1 MVESKVLE
9 VLFPGA
15 RRLILCAM
23 FGEPD
28 KWWSLEELAGHA
40 GVRPASQQAYLVR
53 LRRAGIVR
61 EQTGDGTVRFQ
72 PNPACSIYAEL
83 RTIIVKL
90 TQAPVCGETV
100 LVVEDTEATAQIT
113 RILLESW
120 GYVVLEAHSPIEALD
135 LFESHANE
143 IQLVLTDV
151 LMPEMSGSQL
161 AEELRRSRPD
171 LPVVFMSG
179 YPADQFSGP
188 SDRYLAKPFNPWSLS
203 QMVRKTLDGVSSLPD
218 RINMP

>member
-9 VLFPGA
+9 ALFPGA
-15 RRLILCAM
+15 RRLMLCAM

-28 KWWSLEELAGHA
+28 RWWSLEELAGCA
-40 GVRPASQQAYLVR
+40 GVRPATQQAYLMR

-61 EQTGDGTVRFQ
+61 ERTADGASRFQ
-72 PNPACSIYAEL
+72 PEPACSIYADL

-90 TQAPVCGETV
+90 TQAPVCGETI

-135 LFESHANE
+135 LFESHADE
-143 IQLVLTDV
+143 IQLLLTDV
-151 LMPEMSGSQL
+151 LMPEMSGPQL
-161 AEELRRSRPD
+161 ADELRRSRPN
-171 LPVVFMSG
+171 LPVVLMSG
-179 YPADQFSGP
+179 SPEDPFRRP
-188 SDRYLAKPFNPWSLS
+188 SDGYLAKPFNPWSLS
-203 QMVRKTLDGVSSLPD
+203 QMVRKTLDGVSCPAQ
-218 RINMP
+218 RINTP

>member
-28 KWWSLEELAGHA
+28 RWWSLEELAGRA
-40 GVRPASQQAYLVR
+40 GVRPATQQAYLMR
-53 LRRAGIVR
+53 LRKAGIVR
-61 EQTGDGTVRFQ
+61 ERTVDGALRFQ
-72 PNPACSIYAEL
+72 PDPACSIYADL
-83 RTIIVKL
+83 RTIVVKL
-90 TQAPVCGETV
+90 TQAPVCGETI

-120 GYVVLEAHSPIEALD
+120 GYVVLEGHSPIEALD
-135 LFESHANE
+135 LFESHADE
-143 IQLVLTDV
+143 IHLLLTDV
-151 LMPEMSGSQL
+151 LMPEMSGSEL
-161 AEELRRSRPD
+161 VEEFRRSRPN

-179 YPADQFSGP
+179 CPADQVSGP
-188 SDRYLAKPFNPWSLS
+188 SESYLAKPFNPWSLS
-203 QMVRKTLDGVSSLPD
+203 QMVRKTLDGVSSPAQ
-218 RINMP
+218 RINTP